1 MQKEGLTRSNVK
13 IWECFLEKAKILR
26 ENYENRDQNP
36 KEKGSGQ
43 KRKAEAE
50 KQTKSKK
57 ITNCSDIFKGSTIR
71 TIEKGKKTE
80 IAHVQW
86 PHSTKKSI

>member
-1 MQKEGLTRSNVK
+1 MK
-13 IWECFLEKAKILR
+13 IWDNHFEKAEISQ
-26 ENYENRDQNP
+26 ENYVNGGQNP

-57 ITNCSDIFKGSTIR
+57 ITKCSGMFKGLPIATM
-71 TIEKGKKTE
+71 EKGKKPE
-80 IAHVQW
+80 NAHVQW

>member
-1 MQKEGLTRSNVK
+1 M
-13 IWECFLEKAKILR
+13 EKAKISQ
-26 ENYENRDQNP
+26 ENYVNGGQNP

-57 ITNCSDIFKGSTIR
+57 ITNCIFKESPIG
-71 TIEKGKKTE
+71 TIEKGKKPE
-80 IAHVQW
+80 NAHVQW